1 MTETKNLAE
10 VKKVAKAAKRSVL
23 IKEEEV
29 TEFVKSRN
37 FVEIVKEQTV
47 KEWNGQ
53 ALEEDKVYHL
63 KNLGGIRIAIIE
75 ANRRTFQ
82 RSIKMMKACKENGM
96 TTPAIVVNAQV
107 VSDWGLVPVDPIT
120 KEKLSTDELKGAYCV
135 MEGHGRLDAW
145 LFDLA
150 YCEKNGGT
158 PFDYHFVYKYYETG
172 EKFGKSYVS
181 TNADMTRTTSKDRLF
196 IAGARSSNPQ
206 VVSYLNK
213 IRYDKAIAKASLFWT
228 FGYEPTK
235 ADISK
240 LIYGEEDAPTFD
252 QDVIEGL
259 SVCYEVFK
267 ERFKSEGSQK
277 IYRGVSAAQWSAEK
291 INNAKDKMATAKA
304 ISEKVLS
311 MSEDTYSIILT
322 ATTNSKKHLT
332 RDQIIKTALDKM
344 MVGN

>member
-1 MTETKNLAE
+1 MTETKKLAE

-29 TEFVKSRN
+29 TEFVKNRN
-37 FVEIVKEQTV
+37 FVEIVKEHAE

-63 KNLGGIRIAIIE
+63 KNLGGIRIVIIE

-82 RSIKMMKACKENGM
+82 RGLKMMQACMDNGM
-96 TTPAIVVNAQV
+96 TTPAILVNAQV
-107 VSDWGLVPVDPIT
+107 VRDWGLVPVDPIT

-181 TNADMTRTTSKDRLF
+181 TNADMTRTTSKDRLS
-196 IAGARSSNPQ
+196 IAGARCKNPI
-206 VVSYLNK
+206 VISYLEKCKKDNT
-213 IRYDKAIAKASLFWT
+213 IAKASFFWT
-228 FGYEPTK
+228 CGRELTQKEIISLTYEE
-235 ADISK
+235 S
-240 LIYGEEDAPTFD
+240 DAPTFD
-252 QDVIEGL
+252 KDVTKAL
-259 SVCYEVFK
+259 SLCYEAFK
-267 ERFKSEGSQK
+267 ERFSHEGSQK
-277 IYRGVSAAQWSAEK
+277 IYRGVSAAHWCAEK
-291 INNAKDKMATAKA
+291 INNAKDKGTTALT
-304 ISEKVLS
+304 ISEKVKSLN
-311 MSEDTYSIILT
+311 EDVYTTIIT
-322 ATTNSKKHLT
+322 ATTNTKKRLT
-332 RDQIIKTALDKM
+332 RDMIIKNALDSM
-344 MVGN
+344 MK